1 MILIDCDLFGKFV
14 IISRLVIRC
23 NDSNITCITWLILQS
38 ICMKLVLS
46 SFLVFVYLINL
57 TSCQNPYRRPGQNAS
72 QKQSYISPSSE
83 KSNVSTDAYRVDSK
97 QYDQFFVMRYG
108 LLYQKHSDVPFTG
121 RIVQVNNGNEGKY
134 VSSDENWSNGKKHGQ
149 STKWFSNGT
158 KMYERNYKDGKW
170 HGAVTRWWP
179 NGQRMYVTAYT
190 EGVRNGREAK
200 WKSDGT
206 PLNVSSDGNN
216 DQKETDPVGNTSSQ
230 ESVSESPPVAFPSVD
245 ISPSPVLP
253 VVSEPAPSIESDPD
267 GIPSI
272 PELPGISDSNEV
284 APSLPELPEPTD
296 TAPSNES
303 SIEELPALP
312 DLPMDPSAESGESLP
327 ELPGISDSNEVTPSL
342 PELPGSTV
350 TAPGDEL
357 PALPGLPMDPS
368 AESGE
373 SLPELPGLP
382 PLPSSNSDSGD
393 LPPLPPL
400 P

>member
-1 MILIDCDLFGKFV
+1 
-14 IISRLVIRC
+14 
-23 NDSNITCITWLILQS
+23 
-38 ICMKLVLS
+38 MKLVLS
-46 SFLVFVYLINL
+46 LFLVFVFLINL
-57 TSCQNPYRRPGQNAS
+57 TSCQNPYRRPGQTAS
-72 QKQSYISPSSE
+72 QKQSYISPSTE
-83 KSNVSTDAYRVDSK
+83 KSNVSTDPYRVDSK

-206 PLNVSSDGNN
+206 PLNISSDSNN
-216 DQKETDPVGNTSSQ
+216 DQIEIDPAENTSTE
-230 ESVSESPPVAFPSVD
+230 ESDSEPPPVAFPSVD
-245 ISPSPVLP
+245 ISPPPASTGPSLEDTTNFEDPSSPALPVLN
-253 VVSEPAPSIESDPD
+253 EPLPSIESNPD
-267 GIPSI
+267 GLPSI
-272 PELPGISDSNEV
+272 PELPSISDSNE
-284 APSLPELPEPTD
+284 ATPSLPELPGSTGL
-296 TAPSNES
+296 APSEES
-303 SIEELPALP
+303 STEELPGLP
-312 DLPMDPSAESGESLP
+312 DLPMDSSAESGETLPELPSISDSNEATPSLP
-327 ELPGISDSNEVTPSL
+327 ELPGISDSNEATPSL
-342 PELPGSTV
+342 PELPGSTD
-350 TAPGDEL
+350 TAPGEEL

-373 SLPELPGLP
+373 TSPELPGLP
-382 PLPSSNSDSGD
+382 PLPSSSSDSGD

>member
-1 MILIDCDLFGKFV
+1 
-14 IISRLVIRC
+14 
-23 NDSNITCITWLILQS
+23 
-38 ICMKLVLS
+38 MKLVLS

-57 TSCQNPYRRPGQNAS
+57 TSCQNPYRRPMDKMLHKNKVTFLHLQ
-72 QKQSYISPSSE
+72 

-206 PLNVSSDGNN
+206 PLNVSSNGNN
-216 DQKETDPVGNTSSQ
+216 DQRRNRSSRNTSSQ

-253 VVSEPAPSIESDPD
+253 VVSEPHQV
-267 GIPSI
+267 
-272 PELPGISDSNEV
+272 L
-284 APSLPELPEPTD
+284 SLTLMEY
-296 TAPSNES
+296 
-303 SIEELPALP
+303 
-312 DLPMDPSAESGESLP
+312 
-327 ELPGISDSNEVTPSL
+327 
-342 PELPGSTV
+342 
-350 TAPGDEL
+350 
-357 PALPGLPMDPS
+357 
-368 AESGE
+368 
-373 SLPELPGLP
+373 P
-382 PLPSSNSDSGD
+382 PFQNFLASQTRMK
-393 LPPLPPL
+393 
-400 P
+400 

>member
-1 MILIDCDLFGKFV
+1 M
-14 IISRLVIRC
+14 
-23 NDSNITCITWLILQS
+23 
-38 ICMKLVLS
+38 
-46 SFLVFVYLINL
+46 
-57 TSCQNPYRRPGQNAS
+57 TSCQNPYRRPGQTAS

-296 TAPSNES
+296 SAPSNES
-303 SIEELPALP
+303 STEELPALP
-312 DLPMDPSAESGESLP
+312 GLPMILRLNLRKLT
-327 ELPGISDSNEVTPSL
+327 ELPGIPDSNEVTPSL
-342 PELPGSTV
+342 PELPGSTG
-350 TAPGDEL
+350 TAKDEL

-368 AESGE
+368 AESE
-373 SLPELPGLP
+373 KAYQNFLVFRLE
-382 PLPSSNSDSGD
+382 
-393 LPPLPPL
+393 
-400 P
+400 